1 MQFDQLII
9 IGVGGTGTHLLEP
22 LVRLLGYHKN
32 QTKNVMI
39 IDGDK
44 YEEKNRIRQLFSKS
58 YVGKNKAEASAERVA
73 FEGFTVTPVQGYIN
87 KIDFCDVILD
97 SIPDVAKKNLLVIT
111 SVDNHATRKDIITAL
126 DDRNQQN
133 FVLISPGND
142 FDMGQVIVYAKKD
155 GKNLTCHPFE
165 NFPDLKEPK
174 DRIPGGCAEQAPST
188 PQLITANASAALGCL
203 LIVSAMLEGNPWYDQ
218 VHFDCKKMKLVPN
231 GDPILSEVPAP
242 DPALAPMAAGEGIEV
257 PPKPETVVSTQET
270 VETVEMVIEA
280 KKDVAVPEVRQE
292 ASATN

>member
-32 QTKNVMI
+32 QTKNIMI
-39 IDGDK
+39 IDGDR

-58 YVGKNKAEASAERVA
+58 FVGKNKAEASAERVA
-73 FEGFTVTPVQGYIN
+73 FEGFSITPVQGYIN

-111 SVDNHATRKDIITAL
+111 SVDNHATRKDIISAL
-126 DDRNQQN
+126 DERNQQN

-218 VHFDCKKMKLVPN
+218 VHFDCKKMKMVPN
-231 GDPILSEVPAP
+231 GDPILSEVPIP
-242 DPALAPMAAGEGIEV
+242 DPALAPTAAGIEV
-257 PPKPETVVSTQET
+257 PPKPETSAQD
-270 VETVEMVIEA
+270 TVEMVIEA
-280 KKDVAVPEVRQE
+280 KKDPVVSEKPAEIRQE
-292 ASATN
+292 ASVPN